1 MTLTELRRKLFD
13 PVDVAGLAIFRI
25 AFGALMCWDACRYV
39 MLGWVSTHY
48 IQPEL
53 NLKFVGF
60 HWVGTLPGP
69 LMYAVFGVMVASSA
83 AICIGAH
90 YRLSCLLFFL
100 SHTYVFLVAAEYYLN
115 HAYLI
120 STVAFLLA
128 FIPCHLALSIDAVR
142 VEGLHRKTV
151 PRWAYLLPIAMM
163 TLVYVY
169 GSIAK
174 MNADWLAGEP
184 VRHWIADRAETAIA
198 PIAELLRSEVA
209 VMFVSINGMLFDL
222 FIVPMLLWKRTR
234 MLAVGLSICFHLTNH
249 YLFNIGVFPWFS
261 MAMTTLFFAPD
272 WPRRIPFGVGD
283 ELSERIDNVASAS
296 DDEGDEPT
304 DEPPPSRPPEKEQRR
319 TAGLLVAVVALHALL
334 PLRHYLYPGDVAWNE
349 EGHMFSWRMKLRNK
363 RGRFSLRVVDK
374 ATGNEWTVYPDTQ
387 LTGRQYRKAA
397 TRPDLMIYYVHYL
410 RDAYKR
416 DMNMDVAIYA
426 DAFVSLNYRPEQRFV
441 DPEVD
446 LAAEEAKVI
455 GENTWITTFE
465 ETPLPVELPKI
476 ERGLT
481 PVSRRLQILL
491 TRASM

>member
-1 MTLTELRRKLFD
+1 
-13 PVDVAGLAIFRI
+13 
-25 AFGALMCWDACRYV
+25 MCIRD
-39 MLGWVSTHY
+39 S
-48 IQPEL
+48 
-53 NLKFVGF
+53 
-60 HWVGTLPGP
+60 
-69 LMYAVFGVMVASSA
+69 
-83 AICIGAH
+83 
-90 YRLSCLLFFL
+90 
-100 SHTYVFLVAAEYYLN
+100 
-115 HAYLI
+115 
-120 STVAFLLA
+120 
-128 FIPCHLALSIDAVR
+128 
-142 VEGLHRKTV
+142 
-151 PRWAYLLPIAMM
+151 
-163 TLVYVY
+163 
-169 GSIAK
+169 
-174 MNADWLAGEP
+174 
-184 VRHWIADRAETAIA
+184 
-198 PIAELLRSEVA
+198 
-209 VMFVSINGMLFDL
+209 
-222 FIVPMLLWKRTR
+222 
-234 MLAVGLSICFHLTNH
+234 H

-387 LTGRQYRKAA
+387 LTGQQYRKAA

-416 DMNMDVAIYA
+416 DMNMDDAIYA
-426 DAFVSLNYRPEQRFV
+426 DAFVSLNCRPEQRFV